1 VIFASSGR
9 RHRLGSEVT
18 VPGSDLEYYQLTY
31 SGQEIFKLS
40 DSYSL
45 SLSAGVALGDGYS
58 GTGELPFFENFFAGG
73 IRSVRGFEDNSL
85 GPRDSNND
93 PFGGAFRT
101 TATMELFFPLP
112 FAADN
117 PAVRMSSFVDAGQV
131 YESYSDFEAD
141 DIRVSAGLALT
152 WMSPVGPLS
161 FSYGVPLRERDGDDT
176 QSLQF
181 LLGASF

>member
-1 VIFASSGR
+1 
-9 RHRLGSEVT
+9 
-18 VPGSDLEYYQLTY
+18 
-31 SGQEIFKLS
+31 
-40 DSYSL
+40 
-45 SLSAGVALGDGYS
+45 
-58 GTGELPFFENFFAGG
+58 
-73 IRSVRGFEDNSL
+73 
-85 GPRDSNND
+85 
-93 PFGGAFRT
+93 
-101 TATMELFFPLP
+101 
-112 FAADN
+112 
-117 PAVRMSSFVDAGQV
+117 MSSFVDAGQV